1 MKAFVTGG
9 AGFIGSH
16 VVDRL
21 IERGDEVIVYD
32 NMSTGIEDF
41 IIQHFKNP
49 QFKFIKGDILDLE
62 KLIKEMKGSDIVF
75 HLAAHADIRSGFIDH
90 KIDFE
95 QNLLGTINVLE
106 AMHKNNIK
114 KIAFSSTSSVYG
126 DATIIPTPENYP
138 LLPTSLYGSSKAA
151 AETYISTFCEY
162 YDMTAYI
169 FRFVSWVGERY
180 THGLVFDFL
189 NKLEKDPTTLHILG
203 DGTQRKSYLYVK
215 DGVDAIFTIIEKAK
229 EKINIYNLG
238 NDEII
243 NVTDS
248 AKVIIDEAKY
258 KNVKFIYEGG
268 DKGWIGDN
276 KYVFLNTEK
285 LQSLGWKASKNTREG
300 LRITTS
306 YLLNNPEI
314 IIKRNKKNNSLY
326 C

>member
-16 VVDRL
+16 IVDRL

-41 IIQHFKNP
+41 IKPHFENQK
-49 QFKFIKGDILDLE
+49 FKFVHADILDQK
-62 KLIKEMKGSDIVF
+62 KLTEEMRGIDFVF
-75 HLAAHADIRSGFIDH
+75 HMAAHADVRSGFNDH
-90 KIDFE
+90 KIDLE

-106 AMHKNNIK
+106 AMRENDVK
-114 KIAFSSTSSVYG
+114 KIAFASTSSVYG

-138 LLPTSLYGSSKAA
+138 FFPTSLYGSSKAA
-151 AETYISTFCEY
+151 AETYIATFCEY
-162 YDMTAYI
+162 YNMTAYI

-203 DGTQRKSYLYVK
+203 DGTQKKSYLYVK
-215 DGVDAIFTIIEKAK
+215 DGVNAIFTIIEKAK
-229 EKINIYNLG
+229 EKINVYNLG

-243 NVTDS
+243 NVVDS
-248 AKVIIDEAKY
+248 AKEIVDEAGY
-258 KNVKFIYEGG
+258 KDVKFTYEGG

-276 KYVFLNTEK
+276 KYVLLDTKK
-285 LQSLGWKASKNTREG
+285 LRSLGWKASKNTREG
-300 LRITTS
+300 LRITTR
-306 YLLNNPEI
+306 YLLDNPEVI
-314 IIKRNKKNNSLY
+314 EKRNKK
-326 C
+326 